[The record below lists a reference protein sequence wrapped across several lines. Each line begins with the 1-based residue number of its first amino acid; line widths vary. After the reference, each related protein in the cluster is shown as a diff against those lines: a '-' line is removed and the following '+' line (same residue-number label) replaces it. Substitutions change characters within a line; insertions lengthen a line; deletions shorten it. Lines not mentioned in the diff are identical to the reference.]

1 MTTEKIIIKLLD
13 NLAIS
18 ITSVNN
24 EVFIL
29 VNPKNITNTLLLLKN
44 HTLTRFEQLID
55 ISTVDYPERAN
66 RFEVIYHL
74 LSIVYNKRISIR
86 TFTDEVTPLSSI
98 TSIYNSS
105 NWPEREAWDMMGI
118 FFNNHPDLRRILTD
132 YGFSGY
138 PLRKDFPLSGY
149 LEVRYDDSDK
159 HIKYESIELSQEFR
173 NYDYLSPWSRQ
184 SH

>member
-1 MTTEKIIIKLLD
+1 MNTEKIIIKLLD
-13 NLAIS
+13 KLAIS

-24 EVFIL
+24 EIYIL
-29 VNPKNITNTLLLLKN
+29 INPKDIINTLLLLKN

-55 ISTVDYPERAN
+55 IATVDYPERAN
-66 RFEVIYHL
+66 RFEIIYHL
-74 LSIVYNKRISIR
+74 LSTIYNKRISIR
-86 TFTDEVTPLSSI
+86 TYTDEVTPLSSI
-98 TSIYNSS
+98 TNIYNSA